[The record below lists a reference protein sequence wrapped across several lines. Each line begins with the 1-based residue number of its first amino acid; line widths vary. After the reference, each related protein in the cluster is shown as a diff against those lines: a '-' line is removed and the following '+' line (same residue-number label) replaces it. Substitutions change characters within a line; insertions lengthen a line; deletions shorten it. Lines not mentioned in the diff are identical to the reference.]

1 MNCILLYGSNLM
13 PLQKHGG
20 VFRIASELRKH
31 NYSTLCIDM
40 CAFEHINKIDQL
52 KEVLSNVVGNETLWV
67 GFSTTF
73 FDKLFGLTIKS
84 TNDNDVHEFIQFIKT
99 LNPKIKIISGGTRQF
114 PLQQYG
120 VKIFKSYSDKEII
133 EFTNWCLTNNKS
145 KLEYHT
151 SLINGSEFKDFA
163 TSKIEYTSADLI
175 HKLDGLPIEI
185 SRGCIFKCKFCAF
198 PLNGKTKGDWIKQG
212 QVLLDEF
219 NRNYEMLGVTHYT
232 FTDDTYNDSVDK
244 LKYLH
249 DTVFSK
255 LKFKISYSSYL
266 RLDLLM
272 RFPESV
278 SYLKSSGL
286 TSAMFGIETINHQS
300 AKSIGK
306 GLNPYTQLEYVKALK
321 QGEFKDTLITS
332 GFILGLPHD
341 TVDTFKEFEDFL
353 FSDKNYL
360 DSWYINA
367 LGISP
372 PENSKNSFYS
382 EFDLN
387 YTQYGYEMTNEG
399 WCNNNTGLTYK
410 QCQTIANDITEK
422 SKKHSSFKFGGFS
435 FNYVRRFGIP
445 DDELMN
451 LSRKEIVS
459 KYNINTL
466 MIRECESYVNDMI
479 KLSHDIKRTCI

>member
-31 NYSTLCIDM
+31 NYSTMCIDM
-40 CAFEHINKIDQL
+40 CAFGHINKIDQL
-52 KEVLSNVVGNETLWV
+52 KEVLSNVVNNETLWV

-73 FDKLFGLTIKS
+73 FDKIFGLKMNS
-84 TNDNDVHEFIQFIKT
+84 LHDEEVQSFISFLYN
-99 LNPKIKIISGGTRQF
+99 LNPNIKIISGGTRQF

-133 EFTNWCLTNNKS
+133 EFTNWCATKHNSN
-145 KLEYHT
+145 LEFHNT
-151 SLINGSEFKDFA
+151 LITGSEFKDFA
-163 TSKIEYTSADLI
+163 TSKITYTDTDLI
-175 HKLDGLPIEI
+175 HNLDGLPIEI

-212 QVLLDEF
+212 QILLDEL
-219 NRNYEMLGVTHYT
+219 NHNYETLGVTHYT

-249 DTVFSK
+249 DNVFSK
-255 LKFKISYSSYL
+255 LNFKISYSSYL

-272 RFPESV
+272 RFPESI

-286 TSAMFGIETINHQS
+286 KSAMFGIESINHQS

-306 GLNPYTQLEYVKALK
+306 GANPYTQLEFIKELK
-321 QGEFKDTLITS
+321 QGDFNDILITS

-341 TVDTFKEFEDFL
+341 TEDTFNEFEDFL

-387 YTQYGYEMTNEG
+387 YAQYGYEMTSDG
-399 WCNNNTGLTYK
+399 WYNKNTGLTYK
-410 QCQTIANDITEK
+410 QCNTVANEITEK
-422 SKKHSSFKFGGFS
+422 SKKHPNFKFGGFS

-445 DDELMN
+445 EHELMN

-466 MIRECESYVNDMI
+466 MIQECESYVNDMI
-479 KLSHDIKRTCI
+479 KLSRTLKTQDD